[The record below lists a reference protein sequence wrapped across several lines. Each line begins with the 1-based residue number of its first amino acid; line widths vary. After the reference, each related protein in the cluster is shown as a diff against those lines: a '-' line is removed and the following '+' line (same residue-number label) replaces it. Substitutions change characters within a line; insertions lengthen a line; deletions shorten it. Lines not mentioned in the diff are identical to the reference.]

1 MCFLCFLSTFFL
13 LITSIFPKTYY
24 HFQGNLSFKRI
35 ITLFLVLLIYQN
47 NKLTRRLRIF
57 LTNKIFILLQRL
69 KIKSHLI
76 KIIFDFVRIIF
87 DFVRIILVSVTIYI
101 GIQTKNPH
109 SKRMWT
115 YMNNILVK
123 IFSLRGLFQIRT
135 GVNGFADRHLATR
148 SRDHAVLRLQN
159 YKVFRYYKN
168 FSAFFYKKLLIIL
181 FGYSL
186 YN

>member
-1 MCFLCFLSTFFL
+1 MCFLCFLSAFFR

-24 HFQGNLSFKRI
+24 HFQRIFSFKRI
-35 ITLFLVLLIYQN
+35 ITLFLIQTRTYLCSPLLVHFATISHNQN
-47 NKLTRRLRIF
+47 TE
-57 LTNKIFILLQRL
+57 
-69 KIKSHLI
+69 
-76 KIIFDFVRIIF
+76 
-87 DFVRIILVSVTIYI
+87 LVSVTIYI

-168 FSAFFYKKLLIIL
+168 FSAFFCKKLLIIL

>member
-1 MCFLCFLSTFFL
+1 M
-13 LITSIFPKTYY
+13 
-24 HFQGNLSFKRI
+24 
-35 ITLFLVLLIYQN
+35 
-47 NKLTRRLRIF
+47 KL
-57 LTNKIFILLQRL
+57 
-69 KIKSHLI
+69 HLI
-76 KIIFDFVRIIF
+76 KIIF

-109 SKRMWT
+109 SERMWT

-168 FSAFFYKKLLIIL
+168 FSAFFCKKLLIIL

>member
-1 MCFLCFLSTFFL
+1 M
-13 LITSIFPKTYY
+13 
-24 HFQGNLSFKRI
+24 
-35 ITLFLVLLIYQN
+35 
-47 NKLTRRLRIF
+47 IF

-76 KIIFDFVRIIF
+76 KIIFDFVRILFDFILIIF
-87 DFVRIILVSVTIYI
+87 DFILAKSNIIYAPLSTIMYMSILIQTRTYLCSPLLVHFATISHNQNTELVSVIIYI
-101 GIQTKNPH
+101 GMQTKNPH